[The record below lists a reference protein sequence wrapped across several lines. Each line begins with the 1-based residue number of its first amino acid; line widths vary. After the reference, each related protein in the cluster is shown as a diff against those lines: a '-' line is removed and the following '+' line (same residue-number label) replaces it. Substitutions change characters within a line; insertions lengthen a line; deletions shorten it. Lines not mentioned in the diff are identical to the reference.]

1 MAAVKTFGER
11 IADALVEDGLLF
23 RKQVDELMELQK
35 REGTRL
41 LKIIID
47 KQYVTEQDMAV
58 SMGRV
63 LNTPPVNL
71 SRMGIALE
79 IADLLPRDIFI
90 THKVM
95 PVSRLENK
103 LFLAMA
109 DPLNVLAID
118 DVRRIT
124 KMDVTPMIASE
135 KSILEKIHNIEAGK
149 TGTMEDIIQDAAKQK
164 EKEAE
169 DDSDNNIETIK
180 ETVEDVNL
188 DQLTA
193 SVEEAPVIKLANLI
207 LVQAIK
213 DRASDIH
220 VEPFEKM
227 VRLRYR
233 IDGALVDRTPPPKN
247 LQVALVSRLKI
258 MSSLDIA
265 ERRLPQDGRMRVK
278 VAGKDYDLR
287 VSFLPTV
294 HGEKCVLRILDKAN
308 LSASMDK
315 IGMDPDTYRRFRAAV
330 DAPHGLLL
338 VTGPTGSGKTTT
350 LYSALNELNNPEYN
364 IVTVED
370 PVEFQIP
377 GINQVPVRKEIGLSF
392 GNALR
397 SILRQDPDII
407 MIGEIRD
414 TETAEIA
421 VEAALTG
428 HQVLS
433 TMHCNDAPGAIAR
446 LDDMGIAPSLIS
458 RSAIIAC
465 AQRLMRRI
473 CSHCKEPVTYPPKMY
488 QDLSI
493 DPSLFD
499 GISLYRGRGCERCKN
514 SGYAG
519 RIAIIEAMSITD
531 EIRKLIIARAN
542 TREMGKV
549 AIGQG
554 MRTLRM
560 VALDRVREGVST
572 LEQVLVLPAA
582 RS

>member
-1 MAAVKTFGER
+1 MPPVKTFGER

-23 RKQVDELMELQK
+23 RTQVEELMEQQRK
-35 REGTRL
+35 EGTRL

-47 KQYVTEQDMAV
+47 KSYVTEQDMAV

-63 LNTPPVNL
+63 LNTPPMNL
-71 SRMGIALE
+71 ARMGIATE
-79 IADLLPRDIFI
+79 VADLLPRDICLN
-90 THKVM
+90 HKVV

-124 KMDVTPMIASE
+124 KMEVAPMIASE
-135 KSILEKIHNIEAGK
+135 KSIIDKLHHLDTGK
-149 TGTMEDIIQDAAKQK
+149 AGTMEDIIQDAAKK
-164 EKEAE
+164 AE
-169 DDSDNNIETIK
+169 DDASADSLETVKETI
-180 ETVEDVNL
+180 EEVNL
-188 DQLTA
+188 DRLA
-193 SVEEAPVIKLANLI
+193 ISVEEGPVIKLANLI
-207 LVQAIK
+207 LIQAIK
-213 DRASDIH
+213 ERASDIH

-233 IDGALVDRTPPPKN
+233 IDGVLIDKTPPPKN
-247 LQVALVSRLKI
+247 LQVALISRLKI

-278 VAGKDYDLR
+278 VAGRDFDLR
-287 VSFLPTV
+287 VSLLPTV
-294 HGEKCVLRILDKAN
+294 HGEKCVLRVLDKSN
-308 LSASMDK
+308 LAASMEK
-315 IGMDPDTYRRFRAAV
+315 IGMDADTFRRFRAAI
-330 DAPHGLLL
+330 DAPHGLIL

-370 PVEFQIP
+370 PVEFQVP

-433 TMHCNDAPGAIAR
+433 TMHCNDAAGAIAR
-446 LDDMGIAPSLIS
+446 MDDMGIAPFLIS
-458 RSAIIAC
+458 SSVILSC
-465 AQRLMRRI
+465 AQRLVRRI
-473 CSHCKEPVTYPPKMY
+473 CPACKEPVTYPATMFR
-488 QDLSI
+488 DLHIPPNYFENASI
-493 DPSLFD
+493 F
-499 GISLYRGRGCERCKN
+499 RGRGCDRCNN

-519 RIAIIEAMSITD
+519 RTAILEAMTVTD
-531 EIRKLIIARAN
+531 EIRKVIIARGSAM
-542 TREMGKV
+542 EISKI
-549 AIGQG
+549 AINQG
-554 MRTLRM
+554 MRTLRAAAM
-560 VALDRVREGVST
+560 EKVREGVST
-572 LEQVLVLPAA
+572 LEQTLVVTAGH
-582 RS
+582 